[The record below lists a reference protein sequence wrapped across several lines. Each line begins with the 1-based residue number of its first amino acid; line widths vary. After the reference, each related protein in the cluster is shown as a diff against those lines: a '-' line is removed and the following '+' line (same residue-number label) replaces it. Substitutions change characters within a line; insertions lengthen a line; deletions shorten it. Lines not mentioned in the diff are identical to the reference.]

1 MIYVLFHYLG
11 LPEPAPWLAMTIA
24 IGTIFAVLFGGL
36 ALMFRADARNHAR
49 HKNSNLLRRSFH
61 YYNQWKRTEDAV
73 MEVLRPAL
81 LKYQETLFRRD
92 GKTYDDIRWLLDRDQ
107 ITLIASQKETP
118 APYQIAQ
125 TRRMVVPTKYF
136 DPAYDIL
143 YVIEGM
149 VWEHED
155 ESDEDRERLEA
166 LNAERM
172 CEHCDGEGEARV
184 RGIRTE
190 TGYDMCVHCGGT
202 GEKP

>member
-11 LPEPAPWLAMTIA
+11 LPEPAPWLAMTLA
-24 IGTIFAVLFGGL
+24 IGSIFAVLFGGL
-36 ALMFRADARNHAR
+36 ALMVRANAREHAK
-49 HKNSNLLRRSFH
+49 HGNSMLLCRSFH
-61 YYNQWKRTEDAV
+61 YYNQWKRTEEPV
-73 MEVLRPAL
+73 MEILRPAL

-92 GKTYDDIRWLLDRDQ
+92 GKTYDDIRWLLGRDK
-107 ITLIASQKETP
+107 ITLIAAQKDTP
-118 APYQIAQ
+118 APYFEAQ

-155 ESDEDRERLEA
+155 ESDEDRERLDA
-166 LNAERM
+166 LNAARE
-172 CEHCDGEGEARV
+172 CEHCDGEGETRV
-184 RGIRTE
+184 FGIRAT

-202 GEKP
+202 GDKP

>member
-11 LPEPAPWLAMTIA
+11 LPEPAPLLAMTIA
-24 IGTIFAVLFGGL
+24 IGSIFAVLFGWL
-36 ALMFRADARNHAR
+36 ALMFRANARNHAR
-49 HKNSNLLRRSFH
+49 HKNSNLLLRSH
-61 YYNQWKRTEDAV
+61 LYYNQWKRTEEPV
-73 MEVLRPAL
+73 MEILRPAI

-149 VWEHED
+149 VWERED
-155 ESDEDRERLEA
+155 ESDEDRERLDA
-166 LNAERM
+166 LNA
-172 CEHCDGEGEARV
+172 AR
-184 RGIRTE
+184 E
-190 TGYDMCVHCGGT
+190 CAHCGGT
-202 GEKP
+202 GEKL